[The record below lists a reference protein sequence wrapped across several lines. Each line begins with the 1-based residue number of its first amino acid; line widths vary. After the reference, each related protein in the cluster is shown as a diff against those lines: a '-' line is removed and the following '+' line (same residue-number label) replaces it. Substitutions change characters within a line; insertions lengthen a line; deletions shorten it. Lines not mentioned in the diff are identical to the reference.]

1 MSGSAKTFNVK
12 DRDKDKNNKLN
23 SFHIDD
29 DKLFKKYKTIW
40 IKIENLKIF
49 ELNTLMVDP

>member
-40 IKIENLKIF
+40 IKIENLKFF